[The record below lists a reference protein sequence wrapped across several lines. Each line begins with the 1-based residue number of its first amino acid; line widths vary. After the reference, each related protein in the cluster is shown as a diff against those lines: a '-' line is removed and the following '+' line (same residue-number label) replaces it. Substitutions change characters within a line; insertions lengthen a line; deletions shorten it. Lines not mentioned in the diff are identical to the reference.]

1 MRMVTFDLRS
11 WISSWGCS
19 FLLTLVFISAPS
31 VSCPS
36 VLISEVMYDPTGTD
50 TGEEWIELWN
60 PGNVEINLTGYEL
73 GVRISSSSSKYFIFP
88 SFTLLPG
95 RCVVIHWN
103 ATGSDTS
110 ETLYTGDLG
119 SYKYNIRN
127 KSGWVALFTG
137 SQHNKNTIIDYIEYG
152 ASGQTWESAA
162 SDAGI
167 WTSGDYIP
175 GVAAE
180 GNSLELIYGRSG
192 DRSDDWFEQDDPN
205 PGDPPVPEPTTLLLI
220 GVGIAGMMFKRRRS
234 RQSR

>member
-36 VLISEVMYDPTGTD
+36 VLISEVMYNPTGTD

-60 PGNVEINLTGYEL
+60 PGDTSVDLSGYEL
-73 GVRISSSSSKYFIFP
+73 NATKGDYYAFKSG
-88 SFTLLPG
+88 FTIPPG
-95 RCVVIHWN
+95 GCVVVHWRKD
-103 ATGSDTS
+103 GSDTA
-110 ETLYTGDLG
+110 TDLYTGTSGYD
-119 SYKYNIRN
+119 YNMGN
-127 KSGWVALFTG
+127 SHGWVALFTG
-137 SQHNKNTIIDYIEYG
+137 SQHNKNTIIDYIRYG
-152 ASGQTWESAA
+152 AGGQQTWESAA

-234 RQSR
+234 RRKAV